1 MNCKYCRQPVGE
13 SNSCAC
19 RWCLELHD
27 RNWFEILPQ
36 ISEYQVTDMAI
47 LKKKHPQFK
56 LLYDSVLA
64 WRPGL
69 GKGLVAYG
77 PPGVGKT
84 RTVWMLLKRLF
95 DIGVDVHALTA
106 TGFGDGISENYRE
119 GTGPAWIRSVS
130 SHEVLFI
137 DDLDKLVL
145 TQRVQSELFA
155 VVETM
160 TSMRRSI
167 IITANGAGQD
177 FIRKFDPS
185 IGAALYRR
193 IVEFCDPISFVKI

>member
-1 MNCKYCRQPVGE
+1 MNCKYCHRPVGE
-13 SNSCAC
+13 STNCAC
-19 RWCLELHD
+19 RWCESLHVS
-27 RNWFEILPQ
+27 NWRDILPQ
-36 ISEYQVTDMAI
+36 VSEYQLTDMAI
-47 LKKKHPQFK
+47 LKKKHPEFK
-56 LLYDSVLA
+56 ALYDAVLA

-84 RTVWMLLKRLF
+84 RTVWALMRRLF
-95 DIGVDVHALTA
+95 DSGVDVHALTA

-119 GTGPAWIRSVS
+119 GTGPEWIRRLSG
-130 SHEVLFI
+130 HEVLFI

-155 VVETM
+155 VMETV
-160 TSMRRSI
+160 TSMRRYLV
-167 IITANGAGQD
+167 ITANGSGGD

-193 IVEFCDPISFVKI
+193 IVEFCDPISFVKT